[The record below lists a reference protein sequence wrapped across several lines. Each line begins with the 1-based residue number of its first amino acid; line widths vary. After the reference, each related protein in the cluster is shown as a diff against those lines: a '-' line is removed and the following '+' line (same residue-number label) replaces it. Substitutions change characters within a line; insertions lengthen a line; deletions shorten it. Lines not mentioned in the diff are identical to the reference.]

1 LFFFLE
7 WKEEFGLMFP
17 KLCSRADLHFRFFFK
32 ETSSWTVPPLVR
44 DSFSMVRFPS
54 SWDALMLLYEICF
67 LLWLFCVNA
76 YVVLPW
82 QIGSAVGGT
91 TGAFYGFNH
100 GMLMP

>member
-1 LFFFLE
+1 
-7 WKEEFGLMFP
+7 
-17 KLCSRADLHFRFFFK
+17 
-32 ETSSWTVPPLVR
+32 
-44 DSFSMVRFPS
+44 MVRFPS

-76 YVVLPW
+76 YVVLPR